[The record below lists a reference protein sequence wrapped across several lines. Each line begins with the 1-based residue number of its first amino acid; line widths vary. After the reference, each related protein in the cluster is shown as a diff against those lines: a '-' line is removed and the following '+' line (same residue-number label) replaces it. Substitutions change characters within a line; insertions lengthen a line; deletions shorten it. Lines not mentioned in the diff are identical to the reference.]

1 MLKNDFLGFLKVKW
15 LHLIGEVDKSVRF
28 SWQFFQDLTCQKSL
42 KWLLLDRVIQKIK
55 RWTFGGGT
63 RGRSGYGLHTEHKL
77 PNACQIEPNTLVP
90 SIPVQC

>member
-42 KWLLLDRVIQKIK
+42 KSV
-55 RWTFGGGT
+55 TFGQSYSKNKKVDVLGGGDT
-63 RGRSGYGLHTEHKL
+63 G
-77 PNACQIEPNTLVP
+77 
-90 SIPVQC
+90 